1 MNRLA
6 SLAIV
11 LCAVPLAAC
20 TETQNRLASVAPPT
34 RARSVILFVGDGMG
48 VSSVTAARIYEGQ
61 KRGQP
66 GEENLLSFEKFP
78 QTALI
83 KTYNTNAQ
91 VPDSA
96 GTATALNSGVKT
108 RMGVIGVGPEGR
120 EGVCADGLAHP
131 LRSTAEDAH
140 SAGLAVGIVTTTRIT
155 HATPAAVYAH
165 LAHRD
170 WESDSD
176 IFAGQRAAGC
186 TDIAAQL
193 VAFPFDVALG
203 GGAQKFFGKAG
214 GGDRL
219 DTAANIVRPWQ
230 ERTGGSYV
238 TTAAAL
244 AAAPQGKP
252 LLGLFTP
259 SHMSYMLDRKAGS
272 TEPTLTEMTAAALDH
287 LGQGRRGYYLMVEGG
302 KIDHGHHE
310 GKAGYAL
317 EEAVEFA
324 KAVQYAVDH
333 TDPRTT
339 LILVTADHSHV
350 FTISGYPKRGNPI
363 LGLVV
368 GNDEHGDPQDKP
380 ALALDGKP
388 YTTLSYANGPGA
400 VKGERP
406 MPESGPMARQQS
418 LVPTGAETHGGEDV
432 PLYATGPG
440 SQEVHGVIEQNR
452 IHHIVEDALGLGQAS
467 EKR

>member
-1 MNRLA
+1 MNRFA
-6 SLAIV
+6 SLAVI
-11 LCAVPLAAC
+11 LCAAPLAAC
-20 TETQNRLASVAPPT
+20 AATQDRLASAPPPGH
-34 RARSVILFVGDGMG
+34 AKNVILFVGDGMG
-48 VSSVTAARIYEGQ
+48 VSTVTAARIYEGQ
-61 KRGQP
+61 KRGEP

-78 QTALI
+78 QTALV

-96 GTATALNSGVKT
+96 GTATALNTGVKT
-108 RMGVIGVGPEGR
+108 RMGVIGVGPEAR
-120 EGVCADGLAHP
+120 EGVCTDGLAHP

-140 SAGLAVGIVTTTRIT
+140 AAGLAVGIVTTTRIT
-155 HATPAAVYAH
+155 HATPAAVFGH
-165 LAHRD
+165 SAHRD

-176 IFAGQRAAGC
+176 IFAGQRGQGC
-186 TDIAAQL
+186 TDLAAQL
-193 VAFPFDVALG
+193 VAFPFEVALG

-219 DTAANIVRPWQ
+219 DAAADLVRPWQ
-230 ERTGGSYV
+230 QRSGGTYV

-259 SHMSYMLDRKAGS
+259 SHMSYMLDRKAGTS
-272 TEPTLTEMTAAALDH
+272 EPTLTEMTAAALDH
-287 LGQGRRGYYLMVEGG
+287 LGQARKGYYLMVEGG

-333 TDPRTT
+333 TDPRST

-380 ALALDGKP
+380 TLAADGKP
-388 YTTLSYANGPGA
+388 YTTLGYANGPGA

-406 MPESGPMARQQS
+406 VPETGPRARQQS
-418 LVPTGAETHGGEDV
+418 LVPNGSEAHAGEDV

-440 SQEVHGVIEQNR
+440 SAGVHGVIEQNR
-452 IHHIVEDALGLGQAS
+452 VHDIVEDALGLRRPP
-467 EKR
+467 E

>member
-6 SLAIV
+6 RFAALSALI
-11 LCAVPLAAC
+11 PLAAC
-20 TETQNRLASVAPPT
+20 ATDQSGVASAPPPAH
-34 RARSVILFVGDGMG
+34 ARSVILFIGDGMG
-48 VSSVTAARIYEGQ
+48 VSTVTAARIYEGQ
-61 KRGQP
+61 KRGEP

-78 QTALI
+78 QTALV

-96 GTATALNSGVKT
+96 GTATALNTGVKT

-120 EGVCADGLAHP
+120 EGVCTDGLAHP

-140 SAGLAVGIVTTTRIT
+140 AAGLAVGIVTTTRIT

-165 LAHRD
+165 SAHRD

-176 IFAGQRAAGC
+176 IFADQRDSGC
-186 TDIAAQL
+186 ADIAAQL
-193 VAFPFDVALG
+193 VAFPFEVALG

-219 DTAANIVRPWQ
+219 ESTADIVRPWQ
-230 ERTGGSYV
+230 QRTGGNYV

-252 LLGLFTP
+252 LLGLFTT

-272 TEPTLTEMTAAALDH
+272 AEPTLTEMTAAALDH
-287 LGQGRRGYYLMVEGG
+287 LGQARRGYYLMVEGG

-324 KAVQYAVDH
+324 KAVQYAVER

-380 ALALDGKP
+380 ALAADGKP

-406 MPESGPMARQQS
+406 TPETGPMARQQS

-432 PLYATGPG
+432 ALYATGPG
-440 SQEVHGVIEQNR
+440 SQEVHGVIEQDR
-452 IHHIVEDALGLGQAS
+452 IHDIVEDALGLRQPTD
-467 EKR
+467 